1 MKKVCFFLEKID
13 ASGGIPRG
21 VSIIAN
27 GVYLRGYS
35 VDIVSLTNDNDN
47 NKRYYL
53 NKDISISYIFRNKKL
68 NYKRDFWKIT
78 KVIDKYFAQKKY
90 ESIIIAGMDFIPFFC
105 RASNIFKV
113 SQLIAWEH
121 SNYTIGSK
129 YGFRYWGRRIASK
142 RFDKIV
148 VLTDRDVSFYKKGIK
163 KLNCEIRRIYNP
175 IENKN
180 KNYEYNAGSKII
192 LSCGALIEQKGFDYA
207 IEVAEIVFKE
217 NKDWQWLI
225 YGEGSERN
233 KLERLVAEKGLTK
246 QLLLKGY
253 TNDID
258 KAYSDAALF
267 VLPSRFE
274 GFCMVN
280 LEAMQM
286 KLPVVAFDFNCG
298 PDEIIMDGING
309 FVIKEFNVSEMAQ
322 KILLL
327 INDENKRR
335 NMSEKCSESLHRFR
349 LDRILDEWERVIG
362 DKI

>member
-13 ASGGIPRG
+13 ASGGIPRV
-21 VSIIAN
+21 VSIITN
-27 GVYLRGYS
+27 GLYSRGYS

-47 NKRYYL
+47 NERYCL
-53 NKDISISYIFRNKKL
+53 NENISISYIFKNRNL
-68 NYKRDFWKIT
+68 SYKRDFWKIA
-78 KVIDKYFAQKKY
+78 KAIDNHFVQKKY
-90 ESIIIAGMDFIPFFC
+90 ESIIIAGMDFIPFFN
-105 RASNIFKV
+105 RANNIFKD

-129 YGFRYWGRRIASK
+129 FGFRSWGRRIASK
-142 RFDKIV
+142 KFNKII
-148 VLTDRDVSFYKKGIK
+148 VLTDRDVRLYKKGIK

-175 IENKN
+175 IENKD
-180 KNYEYNAGSKII
+180 KNHEYNADSKTI

-207 IEVAEIVFKE
+207 VEVAEIVFKE

-233 KLERLVAEKGLTK
+233 KLERLIAEKGLTK

-253 TNDID
+253 TNDIG
-258 KAYSDAALF
+258 KAYRDAAFF

-309 FVIKEFNVSEMAQ
+309 FVIEDFSVSEMAQ

-327 INDENKRR
+327 INDANRR
-335 NMSEKCSESLHRFR
+335 KDMSEKCYKSLRPFQ
-349 LDRILDEWERVIG
+349 LDGILDEWERVIG
-362 DKI
+362 D